1 MADKLLFVRVERRL
15 RYHDLLA
22 LGVVNNRVTLQNW
35 IRQRGFPPG
44 QLTGPNSRTWSE
56 REVQAWLA
64 ARPTAPKAVPCCS
77 TGRPRR
83 AAAESHAEA

>member
-1 MADKLLFVRVERRL
+1 VAELLFVRVERRL

-35 IRQRGFPPG
+35 INSRGFPRG

-56 REVQAWLA
+56 SEVQAWLA
-64 ARPTAPKAVPCCS
+64 GRPTDAKKTPR
-77 TGRPRR
+77 RPRR
-83 AAAESHAEA
+83 RAALQHVEAQ